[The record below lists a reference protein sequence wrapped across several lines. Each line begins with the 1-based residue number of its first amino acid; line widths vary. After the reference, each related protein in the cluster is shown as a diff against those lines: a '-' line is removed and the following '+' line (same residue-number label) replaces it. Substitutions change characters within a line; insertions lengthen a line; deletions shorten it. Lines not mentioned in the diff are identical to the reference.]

1 MSLAILY
8 ILRGG
13 LNFPI
18 EESCYA
24 ANIDVSGISFI
35 SSERSM
41 NENTFDKIINN
52 FSKME
57 LADNGTLVI
66 GDIIASGGTILNTIN
81 HIIKYYVEHNKRFR
95 KLIIFTVGSKEAL
108 NIIKEIDLKIKKI
121 WPDFIGISLIF
132 YEGIFST
139 YINAGISGLNTP
151 YIDFLYSGSYLAPEY
166 RKKLFE
172 NPSAIFEKCVIYDGG
187 ERRFEPM
194 KHQLMITQYWYK
206 LKEVSVSI
214 NASAFINEKLG
225 NQASSFHKWISYS
238 GYGSLTSQE
247 ELQSI
252 YEMEMLFLSN
262 LNSDRFSYLCE
273 NRYLNLIATYNLK

>member
-214 NASAFINEKLG
+214 NASAEYI
-225 NQASSFHKWISYS
+225 
-238 GYGSLTSQE
+238 
-247 ELQSI
+247 
-252 YEMEMLFLSN
+252 
-262 LNSDRFSYLCE
+262 C
-273 NRYLNLIATYNLK
+273 